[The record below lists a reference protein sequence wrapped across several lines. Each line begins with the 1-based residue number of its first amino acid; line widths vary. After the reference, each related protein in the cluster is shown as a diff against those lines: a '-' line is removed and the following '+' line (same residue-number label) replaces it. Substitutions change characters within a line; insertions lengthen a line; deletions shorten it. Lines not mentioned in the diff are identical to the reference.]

1 MAVRSRRDTRSDFLE
16 RQTMTRAARAD
27 TGVAKPVVLR
37 GAEEADLL
45 SRLPEAARIHEILD
59 ELEQI
64 MLSEG
69 FLHLNSDALPN
80 RLRCSKATLYRLAG
94 NRFAL
99 FGLIIERWLARMRDN
114 GWARSDAV
122 RDDPSARLV
131 EYLRAGP
138 LAIEST
144 TPAFWQDLQGFPQG
158 YEALIAH
165 QELRVNGLEEILT
178 EGVRTGVFQCEH
190 PRVISDLF
198 LTAVHRIVESGFA
211 SSTGVSV
218 QEAFDAWY
226 RVLEYG
232 LIGEVGPKPRRSP
245 SRKQ

>member
-1 MAVRSRRDTRSDFLE
+1 MPRSR
-16 RQTMTRAARAD
+16 AA
-27 TGVAKPVVLR
+27 VAEPVVLR
-37 GAEEADLL
+37 GAEESALL
-45 SRLPEAARIHEILD
+45 SRLPQAPRILEILD
-59 ELEQI
+59 ELERI

-80 RLRCSKATLYRLAG
+80 RLRCSKATLYRLAA

-114 GWARSDAV
+114 GWARSEAV
-122 RDDPSARLV
+122 RDDLSARLV

-144 TPAFWQDLQGFPQG
+144 TAEFWRDLQGFPQG
-158 YEALIAH
+158 YQALIAH
-165 QELRVNGLEEILT
+165 QEERVNGLEEILA

-190 PRVISDLF
+190 PRVISELF
-198 LTAVHRIVESGFA
+198 LTAVHKIVEAGFA

-232 LIGEVGPKPRRSP
+232 LIGEAVRPGRPAARAVQASRRSATKKGIRP
-245 SRKQ
+245 SRR

>member
-1 MAVRSRRDTRSDFLE
+1 MPRSRARV
-16 RQTMTRAARAD
+16 AATD
-27 TGVAKPVVLR
+27 PVALR
-37 GAEEADLL
+37 GAEESALL
-45 SRLPEAARIHEILD
+45 ARLPSAPRMLEILD

-80 RLRCSKATLYRLAG
+80 RLRCSKATLYRLAA

-144 TPAFWQDLQGFPQG
+144 TAEFWRDLQGFPHG
-158 YEALIAH
+158 YQALIAH
-165 QELRVNGLEEILT
+165 QEQRVNGLEEILA
-178 EGVRTGVFQCEH
+178 EGVRAGVFRCEH
-190 PRVISDLF
+190 PRVISELF
-198 LTAVHRIVESGFA
+198 LTAVHRIVESGFS

-218 QEAFDAWY
+218 QEAFDVWY

-232 LIGEVGPKPRRSP
+232 LIGEDGHPERRAPGAARTARRAP
-245 SRKQ
+245 SRNSRRVRTPSA

>member
-1 MAVRSRRDTRSDFLE
+1 MPRSRAD
-16 RQTMTRAARAD
+16 AAQ
-27 TGVAKPVVLR
+27 PVVVR
-37 GAEEADLL
+37 GAEESALL
-45 SRLPEAARIHEILD
+45 GRLPQAPRILEILD

-69 FLHLNSDALPN
+69 FLHLNSDALPH
-80 RLRCSKATLYRLAG
+80 RLRCSKATLYRLAA

-122 RDDPSARLV
+122 RDDASARLV

-144 TPAFWQDLQGFPQG
+144 TAEFWRDLQGFPQG
-158 YEALIAH
+158 YQALIAH
-165 QELRVNGLEEILT
+165 QEERVNGLEEILA
-178 EGVRTGVFQCEH
+178 EGVRTGVFECEH
-190 PRVISDLF
+190 PRVISELF

-211 SSTGVSV
+211 PSTGVTV
-218 QEAFDAWY
+218 QEAFDVWY

-232 LIGEVGPKPRRSP
+232 LIGEAARAERSASRTAQVRRRSSTRKAARS
-245 SRKQ
+245 SR

>member
-1 MAVRSRRDTRSDFLE
+1 MPRSRAD
-16 RQTMTRAARAD
+16 AAM
-27 TGVAKPVVLR
+27 VEPVVVR
-37 GAEEADLL
+37 GDEESALL
-45 SRLPEAARIHEILD
+45 SRLPRAPRILEILD

-69 FLHLNSDALPN
+69 FLHLNSEALPH
-80 RLRCSKATLYRLAG
+80 RLRCSKATLYRLAA

-114 GWARSDAV
+114 GWARSDQV

-144 TPAFWQDLQGFPQG
+144 TAEFWRDLQGFPEG
-158 YEALIAH
+158 YQALIAH
-165 QELRVNGLEEILT
+165 QEERVNGLEEILA
-178 EGVRTGVFQCEH
+178 EGVRAGVFQCEH
-190 PRVISDLF
+190 PRVISELF
-198 LTAVHRIVESGFA
+198 LTAVHKIVESGFA

-218 QEAFDAWY
+218 QEAFDVWY

-232 LIGEVGPKPRRSP
+232 LIGETARAERSASRAVQVRRRSP
-245 SRKQ
+245 ARKGVRSTR

>member
-1 MAVRSRRDTRSDFLE
+1 MPTSRAKVR
-16 RQTMTRAARAD
+16 
-27 TGVAKPVVLR
+27 VAKPVVVR
-37 GAEEADLL
+37 GAEEATLL
-45 SRLPEAARIHEILD
+45 GRLPQAPRILEILD
-59 ELEQI
+59 ELERI

-69 FLHLNSDALPN
+69 FLHLNSDALPA
-80 RLRCSKATLYRLAG
+80 RLRCSKATLYRLAP

-99 FGLIIERWLARMRDN
+99 FGLIIERWLARMRDH
-114 GWARSDAV
+114 GWARSDLV

-144 TPAFWQDLQGFPQG
+144 TAAFWRDLQGFPQG
-158 YEALIAH
+158 YDALIAH
-165 QELRVNGLEEILT
+165 QGERVNGLEEILA

-190 PRVISDLF
+190 PRVISELF
-198 LTAVHRIVESGFA
+198 LTAVHRIVEAGFA

-232 LIGEVGPKPRRSP
+232 LIGDAPRKPKRSP
-245 SRKQ
+245 AR

>member
-1 MAVRSRRDTRSDFLE
+1 
-16 RQTMTRAARAD
+16 
-27 TGVAKPVVLR
+27 
-37 GAEEADLL
+37 
-45 SRLPEAARIHEILD
+45 
-59 ELEQI
+59 
-64 MLSEG
+64 
-69 FLHLNSDALPN
+69 
-80 RLRCSKATLYRLAG
+80 LRCSKATLYRLAP

-99 FGLIIERWLARMRDN
+99 FGLLIERWLARMRDN

-144 TPAFWQDLQGFPQG
+144 TAEFWRDLQGFPQG
-158 YEALIAH
+158 YQALIAH
-165 QELRVNGLEEILT
+165 QEQRVSGLEEILA
-178 EGVRTGVFQCEH
+178 EGVRAGVFHCEH
-190 PRVISDLF
+190 PRVISELF

-218 QEAFDAWY
+218 QEAFDVWY

-232 LIGEVGPKPRRSP
+232 LIGEDRRPQRRAAPATRTARRAPVRGGRPVKAPKA
-245 SRKQ
+245 